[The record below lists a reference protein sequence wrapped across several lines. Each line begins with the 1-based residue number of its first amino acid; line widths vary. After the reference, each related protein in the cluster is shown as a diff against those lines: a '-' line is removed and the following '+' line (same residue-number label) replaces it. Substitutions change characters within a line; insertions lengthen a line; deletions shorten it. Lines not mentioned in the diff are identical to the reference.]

1 MKKIL
6 ILCVLG
12 GLLAACNDNDD
23 DMPVSKTNVTPVPTV
38 KDSFTTTV
46 ETQATMSPED
56 TEPVEIETVALSTA
70 EDTEPVSIQ

>member
-6 ILCVLG
+6 LLCVLG
-12 GLLAACNDNDD
+12 GLLAACNEND
-23 DMPVSKTNVTPVPTV
+23 DMPASKTNVTPVPIV

-46 ETQATMSPED
+46 QAQATSSSDD
-56 TEPVEIETVALSTA
+56 TEPVEIETIALSSS

>member
-6 ILCVLG
+6 LLCLATC
-12 GLLAACNDNDD
+12 LLVACNDNDHD
-23 DMPVSKTNVTPVPTV
+23 EPISKANVTTV
-38 KDSFTTTV
+38 TTDSFTTT
-46 ETQATMSPED
+46 TQMQATTSPDD